1 MRMKRRNDA
10 WPILK
15 LRRPNGPK
23 SKPKW
28 INAELVNN
36 KSIIITSM
44 RPKYVLYQT
53 SSKIL

>member
-1 MRMKRRNDA
+1 MKRGNDA
-10 WPILK
+10 WPILRP
-15 LRRPNGPK
+15 RRPNGPK

-44 RPKYVLYQT
+44 RPKYVPVATHVITPHQ
-53 SSKIL
+53 